1 MVGVV
6 MQSLLKHHDN
16 VRRAKRSTWFSG
28 INSREAA
35 SAFRPSRGARLAEP
49 YRGVSSGGGA
59 DQPTKGQTCTRIPDA
74 TSTAQWDFNSEAI
87 ASNGAAG

>member
-1 MVGVV
+1 MKLGPRTHQVPNPQFECHLATAMVGVV

-35 SAFRPSRGARLAEP
+35 SACRPSSGARLVEP
-49 YRGVSSGGGA
+49 YRGVSSGGV
-59 DQPTKGQTCTRIPDA
+59 R
-74 TSTAQWDFNSEAI
+74 
-87 ASNGAAG
+87 